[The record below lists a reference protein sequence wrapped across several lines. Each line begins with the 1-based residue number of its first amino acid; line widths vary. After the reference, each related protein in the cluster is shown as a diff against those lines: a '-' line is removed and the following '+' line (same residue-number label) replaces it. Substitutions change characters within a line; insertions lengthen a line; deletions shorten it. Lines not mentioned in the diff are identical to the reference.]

1 MSHEGHHHD
10 DVANM
15 SGGDMAGMSGGNMP
29 GMGGDLRNTT
39 EAMMHSSLYWGKDAT
54 ILFSG
59 WPNQNLGMYMLAFFF
74 VFLLAIAA
82 EVLSVSPTVKAGTS
96 ASKAGALQASVYALR
111 IGFSYLVMLSVMS
124 FNIGIFIA
132 AVAGHTL
139 GFFLI
144 KARSHVLTN
153 QADPKV

>member
-1 MSHEGHHHD
+1 MSHEGHNHD
-10 DVANM
+10 DVDIM
-15 SGGDMAGMSGGNMP
+15 GGGDMPGMSGSNMP

-39 EAMMHSSLYWGKDAT
+39 EAMMHSSLYWGKDAV

-59 WPNQNLGMYMLAFFF
+59 WPNQNLGMYMLAFFLI
-74 VFLLAIAA
+74 FLIAVAA

-96 ASKAGALQASVYALR
+96 PIKAGAIQASVYAFR
-111 IGFSYLVMLSVMS
+111 IGFVYLVMLSVMS

-139 GFFLI
+139 GFFII
-144 KARSHVLTN
+144 KARSHAQTN
-153 QADPKV
+153 QAAPKV

>member
-1 MSHEGHHHD
+1 MSHEGHQHGD
-10 DVANM
+10 MANMGGGMANM
-15 SGGDMAGMSGGNMP
+15 SGGNMS

-39 EAMMHSSLYWGKDAT
+39 GVMMHSNLYWGKDAI

-74 VFLLAIAA
+74 VFLLAVAA
-82 EVLSVSPTVKAGTS
+82 EVLSVSPTVKAGTNPI
-96 ASKAGALQASVYALR
+96 KAGAIQASIYAFR
-111 IGFSYLVMLSVMS
+111 IGFAYLVMLSVMS

-139 GFFLI
+139 GFFLV
-144 KARSHVLTN
+144 KARSHFLTN

>member
-1 MSHEGHHHD
+1 MSHEGHNHGD
-10 DVANM
+10 MANM
-15 SGGDMAGMSGGNMP
+15 GGDMPSMSGGNMP

-39 EAMMHSSLYWGKDAT
+39 EVMMHSSLYWGKDAI

-74 VFLLAIAA
+74 VLLLAVAV
-82 EVLSVSPTVKAGTS
+82 EVLSLSPTVKAGTS
-96 ASKAGALQASVYALR
+96 PIKAGAIQASVYAFR
-111 IGFSYLVMLSVMS
+111 TGFAYLVMLSVMS
-124 FNIGIFIA
+124 FNVGIFIA

-144 KARSHVLTN
+144 KARSHILAN